1 MRVTCTILLLLLATA
16 AVCQPKTKPKEKAPT
31 QKEWDA
37 NMKDMKGMMEEMMK
51 DMSPEDKKMMDSMGI
66 TMPDMQKLKMP
77 AVSDK
82 QLAAAWEDEQR
93 IVPKKDAGRIASIPT
108 VGAARLAA
116 YVTATH
122 QKVTAG
128 LDKKVVAV
136 GNTVYGEIQKMAKHK
151 REAGNM
157 ALGYWVS
164 GQPELTLYLLGKICA
179 EDVSVTDNLS
189 NYTSALIMLG
199 GEHLAIPIL
208 QNLNTQFRKNST
220 ILNNL
225 GQAWLGLGDISKAE
239 KYLDSAIAISPY
251 HPQAHAT
258 KATIEESKG
267 NTAKAVAHLQKSM
280 QHSYTKEKED
290 KLKKLGHKMERKDL
304 RIPFKTTADP
314 MGLEQMRRP
323 DYPTSVAK
331 LKALYPTWNDFNTQ
345 CDNKAKSLEIE
356 YEDASAKYAKS
367 VGKLASNALAI
378 INSGGLPTYSTR
390 PLMRKASM
398 AITERLAY
406 YEQKFKKL
414 ADKYL
419 ALNNDL
425 DAIRKNNPPAPED
438 APCEV
443 NRARLDKLLEELNT
457 RKKIFDDEALHL
469 FRLYCND
476 IVYWA
481 QYTSTDANMFKMI
494 QLQYQ
499 IFWLHKNREY
509 QPLDMSTY
517 YGAYENCTEKEQA
530 MPGKLSEFDDV
541 ACNYRATV
549 DLIVVKYEMNC
560 SHTIITHYGTYQ
572 DIIEKEVGNKYV
584 GGSIKTH
591 ASVKASDNLGP
602 VSIEGSLGIDIDQT
616 LDADRNVTDWKG
628 TVKAGVEA
636 SVGITEGPAELGAKV
651 SEEAEMEFGP
661 NGVEEVIITH
671 SAEAT
676 AGLHNQSVTIS
687 TQERISLISGQAS
700 RTYSGALKG
709 ALFERF

>member
-93 IVPKKDAGRIASIPT
+93 IVPKKDVGRIASIPT
-108 VGAARLAA
+108 VGAARLAD

-136 GNTVYGEIQKMAKHK
+136 GNTVYGEIQKKAKT
-151 REAGNM
+151 RRQAGNM

-179 EDVSVTDNLS
+179 EDVSETDNLS

-199 GEHLAIPIL
+199 GEHLAIPVL
-208 QNLNTQFRKNST
+208 QNLNARFRKNST

-225 GQAWLGLGDISKAE
+225 GQAWFGLGDIAKAD
-239 KYLDSAIAISPY
+239 KYLDSVITIYPG
-251 HPQAHAT
+251 HPQANLT
-258 KATIEESKG
+258 KASIEESKG
-267 NTAKAVAHLQKSM
+267 NTAKAVTHLQKSI
-280 QHSYTKEKED
+280 QHSYTRQKEE
-290 KLKKLGHKMERKDL
+290 KLNKLGHKLERKDV
-304 RIPFKTTADP
+304 RIPFKATADP

-323 DYPTSVAK
+323 EYPTSIAK
-331 LKALYPTWNDFNTQ
+331 LNALYPLWNDFNAR

-356 YEDASAKYAKS
+356 YEDAAAKYAKS
-367 VGKLASNALAI
+367 TSQVVSNAFNIL
-378 INSGGLPTYSTR
+378 NNGGLPTYSTP

-398 AITERLAY
+398 QLTERLAY
-406 YEQKFKKL
+406 YDQKMKKL

-419 ALNNDL
+419 AM
-425 DAIRKNNPPAPED
+425 RKDIDEIYKKNPPPLPE

-443 NRARLDKLLEELNT
+443 HRARLDKLLEQMNN
-457 RKKIFDDEALHL
+457 RKKYYDDEALHL
-469 FRLYCND
+469 FREYCND
-476 IVYWA
+476 IVYWS
-481 QYTSTDANMFKMI
+481 QYTSTDANAFKMI
-494 QLQYQ
+494 QLKYQ
-499 IFWLHKNREY
+499 IFWLNKNKEL
-509 QPLDMSTY
+509 QPVDMSTY
-517 YGAYENCTEKEQA
+517 YGSCKECAEKEDGK
-530 MPGKLSEFDDV
+530 PGKLSDFDDV
-541 ACNYRATV
+541 ACNYRAVV

-560 SHTIITHYGTYQ
+560 SHTIITHYGTFQ
-572 DIIEKEVGNKYV
+572 DVIEKEIGNKYV

-591 ASVKASDNLGP
+591 VHVTAKDKLGP
-602 VSIEGSLGIDIDQT
+602 IGIEGSIGVDIEQT
-616 LDADRNVTDWKG
+616 LDEKRNVTDWKG

-636 SVGITEGPAELGAKV
+636 SAGITEGPAQLGGKL

-676 AGLHNQSVTIS
+676 AGLHNQSVTIG
-687 TQERISLISGQAS
+687 TQEKISLISGQAS